1 MEKHHPLHE
10 EVEAELG
17 HDDEKRLA
25 FFVSPVLPDDKI
37 RTLSFPAEEVDEL
50 QDIEALGSRYNVKQ
64 IPYFEKHSSST
75 NIELFYDLWFV
86 ANLSTFTA
94 VHEVTETTKLWS
106 YVGFISILW
115 FNWFLVGLFDVR
127 FVTDSVFERL
137 AHTVHLGVMVGFS
150 VVASHF
156 DPDEQIKETFQAMCK
171 GSLGLSP
178 TGRNTMMKSLTAFWF
193 AALILM
199 VSRLVLTIEYST
211 IIWHVRHFKE
221 GKIPLAVVTGFH
233 FIAALI
239 YMGISFRFED
249 GKNSRVFVAWY
260 VIAAVEVV
268 LQLSVSHFSQVL
280 SFNGTHLTER
290 MTLLTLIILGEG
302 VVGIAENVVTI
313 VKNNGWTSATIGVL
327 TAGVATI
334 YIVFMIYFDWMVLHH
349 RLTGLRQIAW
359 SILHFPFHVLLLI
372 FTEGA
377 TQFLQW
383 WKLLEVTTFA
393 NDQFYNSITDL
404 DSYNGGHPTQA
415 LVDSLNK
422 TCEYIFSMYPPT
434 YTITYEEVDR
444 VLSNFSSVP
453 DNYWYSNT
461 HNQTTDDMIYENLRD
476 LVTTMA
482 NSLYANFDIDPIEE
496 MEDIT
501 DPTEAQYTAME
512 ETQVRYI
519 LVFQYTF
526 SAAGLCLILMT
537 ALYLLTK
544 TRRSFWTP
552 FNSARAALFFL
563 IGLGLALL
571 DLLSTDAARR
581 QAFLHSPWLLPTLCL
596 VFFLVLA
603 LTHVPR
609 PPPLFF
615 LRRGRG
621 RKEGDGA
628 YAHVAQGQPE
638 EEEPQYNMYAD
649 GRATG
654 ARPAQIWGGSAYA
667 APYDGQGPD
676 LGAMYPTYSP
686 DQAYHNMYGQAG
698 EHAGV
703 ESFGLKRQSSVKGGQ
718 GGERWG

>member
-1 MEKHHPLHE
+1 MEKNQPLLHE
-10 EVEAELG
+10 EVEEELG
-17 HDDEKRLA
+17 HEEKNRLPLFA
-25 FFVSPVLPDDKI
+25 SPVLPDDKI
-37 RTLSFPAEEVDEL
+37 RTLSFPSEKVDEL

-64 IPYFEKHSSST
+64 IPYFEKHSNST

-86 ANLSTFTA
+86 ANLATFTS
-94 VHEVTETTKLWS
+94 VHEFTETTKLWS

-115 FNWFLVGLFDVR
+115 FNWFLVGLFDTR
-127 FVTDSVFERL
+127 FMTDSVFERL

-150 VVASHF
+150 VVATHF
-156 DPDEQIKETFQAMCK
+156 DPDEQIKETFQALF
-171 GSLGLSP
+171 SD
-178 TGRNTMMKSLTAFWF
+178 AIFWF

-199 VSRLVLTIEYST
+199 ISRLVLTIEYST

-221 GKIPLAVVTGFH
+221 GKIPIAVVTGFH

-260 VIAAVEVV
+260 VIAVMEAV
-268 LQLSVSHFSQVL
+268 LQLSISHFSQVL
-280 SFNGTHLTER
+280 SFKGTHLTER

-302 VVGIAENVVTI
+302 VLGIAENVVTI

-349 RLTGLRQIAW
+349 RLTGLRQILW
-359 SILHFPFHVLLLI
+359 SVLHFPFHVFLLVFI
-372 FTEGA
+372 KGA

-383 WKLLEVTTFA
+383 WKVLEVITFA
-393 NDQFYNSITDL
+393 RDQFYNSITEL
-404 DSYNGGHPTQA
+404 DSYKGGHPTQT
-415 LVDSLNK
+415 LVDSFNK

-444 VLSNFSSVP
+444 VLDSLSTVP
-453 DNYWYSNT
+453 NNYWYSDAV
-461 HNQTTDDMIYENLRD
+461 NQTADEIIYENLKE
-476 LVTTMA
+476 LVTTVA

-496 MEDIT
+496 MEDIA
-501 DPTEAQYTAME
+501 DPTEAQYTALE

-526 SAAGLCLILMT
+526 AAAGLCLILMT
-537 ALYLLTK
+537 TLFLVTK

-552 FNSARAALFFL
+552 FNYARAALFFL
-563 IGLGLALL
+563 IGIGLALV
-571 DLLSTDAARR
+571 DLLSTSAVRR

-596 VFFLVLA
+596 VFFLVLV
-603 LTHVPR
+603 LTHAPSR
-609 PPPLFF
+609 PPPLSFF
-615 LRRGRG
+615 FFFSLRRSGGKGG
-621 RKEGDGA
+621 RKDAGE
-628 YAHVAQGQPE
+628 YAHVATTAAAAVQGGQPE
-638 EEEPQYNMYAD
+638 EEAHHAAAQQY
-649 GRATG
+649 GHGPT
-654 ARPAQIWGGSAYA
+654 QIWGGSAYA

-686 DQAYHNMYGQAG
+686 DQAYHSMYGQAG
-698 EHAGV
+698 EHAGA
-703 ESFGLKRQSSVKGGQ
+703 GMLRK
-718 GGERWG
+718 